1 MRGLHLGAIF
11 ALGAAAARDADEPEA
26 IEPLPERP
34 DPIADL
40 TPWPDPSAEEPDPI
54 ATLGHLAGMP
64 GGSFVGLP
72 GLRRPGSARPSVV
85 TFTAAERIERAAK
98 KQARKAAKRA
108 GQGAKP

>member
-26 IEPLPERP
+26 IEPLPER
-34 DPIADL
+34 
-40 TPWPDPSAEEPDPI
+40 PDPSAEEPDPI